1 MDEFTFGIL
10 LGTFLGIVITMIGL
24 LIAAA
29 AGPSNEFDD
38 IYDDIKD
45 E

>member
-10 LGTFLGIVITMIGL
+10 FGILIGIFITIVGL
-24 LIAAA
+24 LIGAA
-29 AGPSNEFDD
+29 AGPNNEFDYMCED
-38 IYDDIKD
+38 IED

>member
-1 MDEFTFGIL
+1 MNVFTIGILFGIL
-10 LGTFLGIVITMIGL
+10 IGIFITIVGL

-29 AGPSNEFDD
+29 AGPNDEFDD
-38 IYDDIKD
+38 MYEDIKD

>member
-1 MDEFTFGIL
+1 MDEFTTGILFGIII
-10 LGTFLGIVITMIGL
+10 GIFITIVGL

-38 IYDDIKD
+38 MYEDIKD